1 MNNVH
6 RCLPTASG
14 MPRLLQTAACLD
26 VISAYLDVRGCP
38 TDGLELPCRDD
49 GH

>member
-14 MPRLLQTAACLD
+14 MPRLLQTECLD
-26 VISAYLDVRGCP
+26 AISAYLDMRGCS
-38 TDGLELPCRDD
+38 TDGLELLCQDD